1 MSATFAYRARD
12 PLGNI
17 LQGTL
22 DAITPDDAKQQ
33 LRRDGF
39 QVLELDEEAGEGLF
53 PRRVT
58 RKEIIY
64 VTSQLAVMVDTGI
77 NLSTALNGILQE
89 EQNPTLKQVLQDLKN
104 SVEAGEDFSAALAR
118 YPKYFDKT
126 YVALVKASEAT
137 GSLGT
142 MLDRIALY
150 QRKEVETRS
159 KVRGAMA
166 YPTIMLVIAVLVT
179 IFLLT
184 FILPKFTPLFA
195 SRGVELPKPTVFM
208 MSLSESMLNYW
219 GLWVAGAV
227 AAIGG
232 FLYGRRTEPG
242 RLAIDWIK
250 INAPIIGT
258 MNRKVAISRS
268 VRTLGTM
275 IQSGVPVLEALKL
288 SSEVTGNL
296 YYERLWKQVVADVTE
311 GKQICDSL
319 RGNPLFPS
327 TVVQM
332 ISSGEETGKL
342 EGVLSRVSGYFDQE
356 VETALKTATSLIEP
370 IMISVM
376 GVVVGGIGLSLLLPI
391 FSLSRHAG

>member
-1 MSATFAYRARD
+1 MPATFSYRARD
-12 PLGNI
+12 PLGNL

-22 DAITPDDAKQQ
+22 EALTGDDARQQ

-39 QVLELDEEAGEGLF
+39 QVFNLEEESGEGLF
-53 PRRVT
+53 PRRIS

-64 VTSQLAVMVDTGI
+64 ATSQLAVMVDTGI
-77 NLSTALNGILQE
+77 SLSTALAGIAQE
-89 EQNPTLKQVLQDLKN
+89 EQNPTWKRVLTDLKN
-104 SVEAGEDFSAALAR
+104 SVESGEDFSTALAR

-126 YVALVKASEAT
+126 YIALVRASEAT
-137 GSLGT
+137 GSLGS

-150 QRKEVETRS
+150 QRKEVDTRS

-166 YPTIMLVIAVLVT
+166 YPTVMLVIAIAVT

-184 FILPKFTPLFA
+184 FILPKFAPLFV
-195 SRGVELPKPTVFM
+195 SRGVKLPAPTVFM
-208 MSLSESMLNYW
+208 MKLSDSLLGYW
-219 GLWVAGAV
+219 PFWVAGLIGL
-227 AAIGG
+227 IGG
-232 FLYGRRTEPG
+232 FLYGRRTPQG
-242 RLAIDWIK
+242 RFVIDWLK
-250 INAPIIGT
+250 INAPIIGP

-275 IQSGVPVLEALKL
+275 VSSGVSVLDALQL
-288 SSEVTGNL
+288 SSEVAGNV
-296 YYERLWKQVVADVTE
+296 YYEQLWKKVLNDVTSGE
-311 GKQICDSL
+311 QICGSL
-319 RGNPLFPS
+319 RGNPLFPP

-342 EGVLSRVSGYFDQE
+342 DMVLERVSSYFDQE
-356 VETALKTATSLIEP
+356 VENSLKTTTSLIEP